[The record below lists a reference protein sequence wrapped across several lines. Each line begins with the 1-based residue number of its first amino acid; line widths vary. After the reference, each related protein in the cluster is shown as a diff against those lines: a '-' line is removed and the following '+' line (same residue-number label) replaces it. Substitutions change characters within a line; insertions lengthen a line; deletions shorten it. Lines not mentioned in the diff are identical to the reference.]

1 MDAMRQ
7 VYHSSVSSGN
17 MKRSIR
23 ELKNKVRGHQPTKH
37 ISPPNMHVILGA
49 AVGALYSLVR
59 VFRLL

>member
-23 ELKNKVRGHQPTKH
+23 ELKNKVRLPSEQGHQPTKH
-37 ISPPNMHVILGA
+37 MHV
-49 AVGALYSLVR
+49 
-59 VFRLL
+59 F